1 MDANQLFQLIKM
13 DILDLIMGG
22 RGINADA
29 FVNPEKY
36 LIKLPIEKV
45 VADSKVTREGVEW
58 YKQKIASGEKIKPV
72 LVVKHPRK
80 QLYAV
85 LDGHHRYYAFLE
97 MKEKEVDCAITG
109 NYSRVIFYL
118 TKNGYFQPSKE
129 VTKNVRTRILELHEG
144 LKQFLS
150 EFAKN

>member
-13 DILDLIMGG
+13 DILDLIMGR
-22 RGINADA
+22 RGINADI

-36 LIKLPIEKV
+36 IVKLPIEKV
-45 VADSKVTREGVEW
+45 VADSKVTREGVEN
-58 YKQKIASGEKIKPV
+58 YKRKIASGEKIKPV

-80 QLYAV
+80 ELYAV

-97 MKEKEVDCAITG
+97 MKEKELDCTITG

-118 TKNGYFQPSKE
+118 TKNGYFQPSKK
-129 VTKNVRTRILELHEG
+129 VTSNVRIPILELHED

>member
-58 YKQKIASGEKIKPV
+58 YKQKIASGEKV
-72 LVVKHPRK
+72 
-80 QLYAV
+80 
-85 LDGHHRYYAFLE
+85 
-97 MKEKEVDCAITG
+97 
-109 NYSRVIFYL
+109 NYSPL
-118 TKNGYFQPSKE
+118 TGRASPIKNG
-129 VTKNVRTRILELHEG
+129 
-144 LKQFLS
+144 
-150 EFAKN
+150 